1 MLWQER
7 LLPDPTVVS
16 EQARISGCVQV
27 VQPLIV
33 YMYVAI
39 MDYRQW

>member
-27 VQPLIV
+27 VQPFIV
-33 YMYVAI
+33 YVAI
-39 MDYRQW
+39 IDYRQW